1 MIVYLVELEMDAAL
15 REEYLAW
22 LDEHARAMLALPGF
36 TGAEILIR
44 TEPPPPPGRFVVQA
58 HYRLRDRAA
67 WDGYLADHAPRMRQA
82 GLARFGQRVRASR
95 TLLESP

>member
-15 REEYLAW
+15 RGEYLAW
-22 LDEHARAMLALPGF
+22 MDEHVQAMLALPGF
-36 TGAEILIR
+36 TGAEIQIR
-44 TEPPPPPGRFVVQA
+44 SEPPPPAGRFVVQA

-67 WDGYLADHAPRMRQA
+67 WDGYLLEHAPRMRQA
-82 GLARFGQRVRASR
+82 GLARFGPRVQTSR

>member
-15 REEYLAW
+15 RGEYLAW
-22 LDEHARAMLALPGF
+22 LEEHVQAMLALPGF

-44 TEPPPPPGRFVVQA
+44 IEPPPPTGRFVVQA

-67 WDGYLADHAPRMRQA
+67 WDAYLVEPAPRMRPA
-82 GLARFGQRVRASR
+82 GLARFGPRVRASR

>member
-1 MIVYLVELEMDAAL
+1 MDAAL
-15 REEYLAW
+15 RGEYLAW
-22 LDEHARAMLALPGF
+22 LDEHVHEMLALPGF

-44 TEPPPPPGRFVVQA
+44 SEPPAPAGRFIVQA

-67 WDGYLADHAPRMRQA
+67 WDDYLAHHAPRMREA

-95 TLLESP
+95 ALLESP

>member
-1 MIVYLVELEMDAAL
+1 MIAYLVELEMDAAL

>member
-1 MIVYLVELEMDAAL
+1 MIVYVVELEMDAAL
-15 REEYLAW
+15 HGEYLAW
-22 LDEHARAMLALPGF
+22 LDEHVHEMLALPGF

-44 TEPPPPPGRFVVQA
+44 SEPPAPAGRFIVQA

-67 WDGYLADHAPRMRQA
+67 WDDYLAHHAPRMREA